1 LIIRPLRWFSFCVL
15 AAVLTQSAWPQAP
28 ADASANQADR
38 IAALIDQA
46 EKEFQAG
53 QTNYQTGHLV
63 AARLNFDNAFNLLL
77 ESPYDIHSDERL
89 QREFDRIVN
98 GASGLELAAL
108 EQGDGFTQQKS
119 EPAPID
125 QATDE
130 ANEVTFPVDPNVK
143 AQAEAE
149 IRSTHSDLP
158 LMLTDP
164 VVSFLNYFSKNGKGT
179 LERGLIRSGRYEPMI
194 RRVLKEEG
202 VPQDLIYLAQ
212 AESGFHRPM
221 QADAG

>member
-1 LIIRPLRWFSFCVL
+1 MISSPLRWLSLCLL
-15 AAVLTQSAWPQAP
+15 AATLAPSAWPQALRSQHLP
-28 ADASANQADR
+28 PQPDP
-38 IAALIDQA
+38 IAGLIDQA

-98 GASGLELAAL
+98 GASSLELAAL

-125 QATDE
+125 QAIDQATNQATGA
-130 ANEVTFPVDPNVK
+130 ANELTFPVDPNVK

-164 VVSFLNYFSKNGKGT
+164 VVSFLNYFSHNGKGV
-179 LERGLIRSGRYEPMI
+179 LERGLIRSGRYET
-194 RRVLKEEG
+194 
-202 VPQDLIYLAQ
+202 
-212 AESGFHRPM
+212 
-221 QADAG
+221 